1 MGPLMGMPGS
11 PDPGPTVHPSMLS
24 GGRTADLL
32 SSTYVFICCCYHSNN
47 KHRLHLPRD
56 VVRDFKGSPHFPEEK
71 LGMREVEHLPEA
83 TLLVTAGLKSPQPI
97 LSSLRCWGVT
107 VPWTFQ
113 KAPALE
119 GHTLQAGLTLPLGA
133 SVCASA
139 QWVEAT
145 RVRPVVMGR
154 MHLGESVPS
163 QRRTGGVSLLWS
175 GRQHLGSCCQEGGR
189 ILSWLSDTCGQ

>member
-1 MGPLMGMPGS
+1 MGMPGS
-11 PDPGPTVHPSMLS
+11 PNPGPTVHPSMLS
-24 GGRTADLL
+24 RGRAADLL
-32 SSTYVFICCCYHSNN
+32 LSSSYVFICCCYHSSN

-56 VVRDFKGSPHFPEEK
+56 VIRDFKGSPHFPEEK

-83 TLLVTAGLKSPQPI
+83 TLLVTASLKSPQPI
-97 LSSLRCWGVT
+97 LSSLSCWGVT

-133 SVCASA
+133 SVCASP

-145 RVRPVVMGR
+145 RVRPVVIGR
-154 MHLGESVPS
+154 VQLGERIPS
-163 QRRTGGVSLLWS
+163 QRRTGGASLLWS
-175 GRQHLGSCCQEGGR
+175 GRQHLASCCQEGGR
-189 ILSWLSDTCGQ
+189 ILSWLPDTCGQ